1 MAKARTAFFRYLL
14 AAIGALGLS
23 ACSEFQPPAAQV
35 DLQVSPSPEVQVSG
49 TADYKVGTVVFR
61 GTSLPESGAMV
72 SFSLENPPEGVALV
86 APRTA
91 LVKGE
96 LATLDLVLRIDEAKV
111 FPAGSDTAT
120 LDLTLKLEGTG
131 IAAVSK
137 GFSVTLRRSGGSGG
151 GGTTPQPQPSLD
163 LYAPSTLSV
172 TQGSS
177 ADLAFLLSTRN
188 VEGRVLLQ
196 VSGLPAGVSAAVPS
210 EATVSASSPN
220 AFLTATFQASDTALP
235 GTYTATLEARLADK
249 PEVKK
254 TATVSLTVAQ
264 RASIQVDLALNRMVV
279 FPGQSVTG
287 TATVRSVGGA
297 SGTVAVSVSAC
308 NLPASAV
315 AFSGLPYGTLTP
327 NGTLTFTFTITP
339 PEDAPAGLCGVTVQ
353 ADLNGLQARAVNQFE
368 IVQIP
373 DLTLSVS
380 PAVQAVAQ
388 GAPKAFYAVTLEVK
402 GGYSGM
408 VEFRLYDQSYA
419 PLSDYALVVGG
430 NTLLPD
436 STGAV
441 RFVVDGTA
449 TPEVQATLELRNLAA
464 LSPGTHDYYL
474 TASGPTTKTA
484 SFRLEVR
491 P

>member
-49 TADYKVGTVVFR
+49 TADYKVGTVSFR

-91 LVKGE
+91 LVKRE

-131 IAAVSK
+131 IAPVSK
-137 GFSVTLRRSGGSGG
+137 QFSVALKRSGGSGG
-151 GGTTPQPQPSLD
+151 GGTAPQPSLD

-188 VEGRVLLQ
+188 VEGRVLLR

-210 EATVSASSPN
+210 EVTVSASSPN

-264 RASIQVDLALNRMVV
+264 RASIQVDLALNRMAV

-297 SGTVAVSVSAC
+297 SGTVVVSVSAC

-388 GAPKAFYAVTLEVK
+388 GAPKAFYAVTLKVK

-408 VEFRLYDQSYA
+408 VEFRLYDKSYA